1 MKIALL
7 LTYGVSLKTWFE
19 VGLIERELSYYE
31 YLFKKFGIKTTI
43 ISYGDASDYLF
54 LKKSKFKFIDLI
66 PVYSIMTYK
75 NLRLFRFCNLFLFF

>member
-54 LKKSKFKFIDLI
+54 LKKS
-66 PVYSIMTYK
+66 
-75 NLRLFRFCNLFLFF
+75 NLNLLN